1 MARIILRDGRVADLR
16 EAHATENDRRML
28 RALFHQ
34 ASPDALYHRFFHV
47 VKEVTDAD
55 IDRMILSDN
64 RGKSLVCVAQN
75 QILGIGHYVMVS
87 CTMAEVA
94 FFVDERIQGRGLGTL
109 LLEHLAQIAWRLG
122 ILQFE
127 AYVLSENRR
136 MLKVFQDSGYEI
148 QERHESGV
156 IHLVLPLQQTE
167 RIHALAGA
175 REKLATAA
183 SVRAFFEPSVIA
195 VIGASRDSHR
205 LGHLLLQHVL
215 QGPFSGVVYP
225 VNPSAHAILGVRA
238 YTRVK
243 AVPDQ
248 VDLAVVVVPRDLVLG
263 VINDLIEA
271 RVKAVLVT
279 SAGFSDQDDEG
290 TRLEKGIAQML
301 QHEGIRLIGP
311 NSLGIINTDDKL
323 SMNASFSPNLPQR
336 GTVAIASQTG
346 ALGIAIL
353 DYASRMGVGV
363 SSFVSTG
370 NKADVS
376 SNDLLQYWEDDM
388 GTHMILLYLESFG
401 NPRKFT
407 RIARRITQHKPILV
421 VKSAR
426 SSDAVLAPEALPQHY
441 EDDTIVKALFQQTG
455 IIRADTLQELFDVA
469 ALLTS
474 MPLPNGKRVQV
485 IANAS
490 GAAVITVDSLKA
502 DGMRLAHPPVDLGF
516 TALAPRYY
524 EEVHKALE
532 DPEVDAII
540 VLFIPVGISEKTGV
554 SEALL
559 QAVRESGL
567 VKPIVANFLATGPN
581 PIDYIQGESFCI
593 PIYPFPELAV
603 RALVQV
609 SRYASYCR
617 QPLGHLPDLP
627 KVNTGEARRLVH
639 SWQTPENLLIG
650 EDRVLP
656 LLREVGIVP
665 ESHEDHQDISLTIGI
680 YCRTDSLFGPVITAD
695 SPNHDSYSR
704 LIPLTDRDA
713 AALTRDV
720 LKSGNYPDSVAE
732 ALTDLLLRISRL
744 IDDVPEIM
752 DLTMHQ
758 VGFGDHECIIFDASS
773 VIEARASQ

>member
-16 EAHATENDRRML
+16 EARSTENDRRML
-28 RALFHQ
+28 SELFRQ
-34 ASPDALYHRFFHV
+34 ASGDALYHRFFHV
-47 VKEVTDAD
+47 VKEVTDKD
-55 IDRMILSDN
+55 IDRMILAN
-64 RGKSLVCVAQN
+64 NNGKSLVCVAQD
-75 QILGIGHYVMVS
+75 QILGIGHYVVVS
-87 CTMAEVA
+87 KSTAEVA

-109 LLEHLAQIAWRLG
+109 LLEHLAQIAWRAG

-148 QERHESGV
+148 HERHESGV

-167 RIHALAGA
+167 RTRALAGA

-183 SVRAFFEPSVIA
+183 SVRWFFEPDVIA

-215 QGPFSGVVYP
+215 QGPFTGVVYP
-225 VNPSAHAILGVRA
+225 VNPSAHAVLGVRA
-238 YTRVK
+238 YASVK
-243 AVPDQ
+243 EVPDP
-248 VDLAVVVVPRDLVLG
+248 VDLAVVVVPRDLVMG
-263 VINDLIEA
+263 VINDLIES

-279 SAGFSDQDDEG
+279 SAGFSDQDKLGRDLEEQF
-290 TRLEKGIAQML
+290 TRML
-301 QHEGIRLIGP
+301 RRAGIRLVGP
-311 NSLGIINTDDKL
+311 NSLGIINTDDNRQ
-323 SMNASFSPNLPQR
+323 MNASFSPRLPGP

-376 SNDLLQYWEDDM
+376 SNDLLQYWEDDA
-388 GTHMILLYLESFG
+388 GTHTILLYLESFG

-407 RIARRITQHKPILV
+407 RIARRITQNKAILV

-426 SSDAVLAPEALPQHY
+426 SPDAVLAPETSPQHY
-441 EDDTIVKALFQQTG
+441 EDDAIVKALFQQSG
-455 IIRADTLQELFDVA
+455 IIRTDTLQELFDVA

-474 MPLPNGKRVQV
+474 MPLPQGKRVQV

-490 GAAVITVDSLKA
+490 GAAVITVDSLKVG
-502 DGMRLAHPPVDLGF
+502 GMRLAHPPVDLGF
-516 TALAPRYY
+516 TALAPGYY

-532 DPEVDAII
+532 DPEVDAIV
-540 VLFIPVGISEKTGV
+540 VLFIPVGISQATGV
-554 SEALL
+554 SEAIL
-559 QAVRESGL
+559 QAVREKGL
-567 VKPIVANFLATGPN
+567 VKPIVANFLTTGPN
-581 PIDYIQGESFCI
+581 PADYIQGDSFRI
-593 PIYPFPELAV
+593 PVYPFPERAV

-609 SRYASYCR
+609 SRYASYRR

-627 KVNTGEARRLVH
+627 RVNTVEARRLVH
-639 SWQTPENLLIG
+639 SWQTPEKLVIETEQALGLLQ
-650 EDRVLP
+650 
-656 LLREVGIVP
+656 EVGLVP
-665 ESHEDHQDISLTIGI
+665 KTSLNQEQTLLTTSIH
-680 YCRTDSLFGPVITAD
+680 CWTDALFGPVITAD
-695 SPNHDSYSR
+695 STSHVAYTR

-713 AALTRDV
+713 AALARDV
-720 LKSGNYPDSVAE
+720 LKPLKFPDSCLETLA
-732 ALTDLLLRISRL
+732 DLLLRISRL

-752 DLTMHQ
+752 ELSMSE
-758 VGFGDHECIIFDASS
+758 VNVSGEGSIIADATIL
-773 VIEARASQ
+773 IEPRSN